1 MAEISIEEVRE
12 AMERANDAMQE
23 KLNVGA
29 DFVMPARS
37 VEAVVGGISVI
48 IASDM
53 LPGVKDM
60 LIMAREELFS
70 LHQSEDI
77 QALLKSIEEA
87 NNGRR

>member
-1 MAEISIEEVRE
+1 MPEISIEEVRE

-23 KLNVGA
+23 KLNAGA
-29 DFVMPARS
+29 DFVMPVRS
-37 VEAVVGGISVI
+37 VEVIVEGISVI

-53 LPGVKDM
+53 LPGFKDM
-60 LIMAREELFS
+60 LIMAREELFR